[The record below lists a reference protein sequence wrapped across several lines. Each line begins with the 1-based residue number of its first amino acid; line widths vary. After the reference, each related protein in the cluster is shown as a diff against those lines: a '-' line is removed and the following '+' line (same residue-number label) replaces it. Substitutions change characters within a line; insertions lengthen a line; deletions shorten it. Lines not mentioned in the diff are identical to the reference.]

1 MTVTT
6 PRRARPML
14 GRRKFLGLGLAAAGA
29 AGLSA
34 CGGSGSATSSNGAA
48 QLTMSWWGTP
58 PRNTDTL
65 NALKVIKGQ
74 LPKVS
79 FSTLTEGWNNYWTK
93 LASVATSHDLPDVI
107 QMDESYIAQYVT
119 QSEVLAL
126 DPYISK
132 QIETSTMPSSVVNI
146 GKLNG
151 QQYAL
156 PFGVGAW
163 SIIYNKTLFQDA
175 KLALPPYDWTWDDFA
190 TVAGEATKA
199 LKTGKYG
206 QARYGTLDFSGDY
219 QLFQVYA
226 RQHGQDMW
234 SADGKGLGFEPAMLE
249 EWFNFWAGLR
259 KSGTASPATVT
270 LAADPTQ
277 TPSAEPT
284 GLVGMILGDSN
295 ELNTYQAATKHV
307 LALAMSPGGTSG
319 QPAGR
324 FVRPSMYLSIGATSS
339 HPDQAAQVLNLFMN
353 NAAVW
358 KALTFERGVPAA
370 TQVVNTLKP
379 SLSSDDAE
387 QIQFLDYVYKNQT
400 PMNSLPP
407 AGAGDV
413 ENQLIKTG
421 QAVASGNSSIS
432 AATTQFISE
441 AKNLLAQAG

>member
-1 MTVTT
+1 
-6 PRRARPML
+6 ML
-14 GRRKFLGLGLAAAGA
+14 GRRRFLGLSLAAAGA
-29 AGLSA
+29 AGLTA
-34 CGGSGSATSSNGAA
+34 CAGSGSAGSGSQGA

-65 NALKVIKGQ
+65 NALKIIRGQ

-93 LASVATSHDLPDVI
+93 LASVATSHNLPDVI
-107 QMDESYIAQYVT
+107 QMDESYISQYVT
-119 QSEVLAL
+119 QSQLLAL

-132 QIETSTMPSSVVNI
+132 QIETSTMSSSVVDI

-156 PFGVGAW
+156 PFGVGGWA
-163 SIIYNKTLFQDA
+163 IIYSKSLFQDA
-175 KLALPPYDWTWDDFA
+175 KLTLPPYDWTWDDFA

-199 LKTGKYG
+199 LQTGKYG
-206 QARYGTLDFSGDY
+206 KARYGTLDFSGDY
-219 QLFQVYA
+219 QLFQIYA
-226 RQHGQDMW
+226 RQHGQDMFA
-234 SADGKGLGFEPAMLE
+234 ADGSGLGFESALLE

-259 KSGTASPATVT
+259 KSGAASPATVT
-270 LAADPTQ
+270 VAADPTQ

-295 ELNTYQAATKHV
+295 ELNTYQAATSHV
-307 LALAMSPGGTSG
+307 LGLAMSPGGGSG
-319 QPAGR
+319 QPPGR
-324 FVRPSMYLSIGATSS
+324 FVRPSMYLSIGASS
-339 HPDQAAQVLNLFMN
+339 GHPEEAAQVLNLFMN
-353 NAAVW
+353 SSAVW
-358 KALTFERGVPAA
+358 KALTFERGVPAS
-370 TQVVNTLKP
+370 TPVVNTLKP

-413 ENQLIKTG
+413 ENQLIKSG
-421 QAVASGNSSIS
+421 QAVASGSSSIS
-432 AATTQFISE
+432 AAATQFISE